1 MPLDPAK
8 RSRHAGTMAKRT
20 SLPAAAPNEARDGVA
35 EPIAEMMKVAELQGE
50 DGVLGAFSHDIAQVA
65 RAANENILGTP
76 GPKLVD
82 LDGGVV
88 GHLPRG
94 LNRTFAALLSWL
106 LLPFYITFGPIIRAR
121 TLRMA
126 PAFGPTRGTVPG
138 AGKPIR
144 LLVLGDSAVAGVG
157 VARTRQAL
165 PTRIAIEMGARTGRP
180 VLYSA
185 YGNNSAVAGDLRDF
199 VVPNLPEQ
207 AFTHIV
213 LIVGANDAKNF
224 HSTSRW
230 KREFGTLLYALRA
243 RYPDADIV
251 WSRLFE
257 FRKLPAIPAPLGWF
271 LDLRRSIVCRVADE
285 LCLERGAHAAPWMDV
300 THAEGLS
307 LDGFHPSELGCRA
320 WAVHLATYMHSL
332 ERRERPG
339 FIPSTEQERPAV
351 PIPAIV
357 PAE

>member
-1 MPLDPAK
+1 
-8 RSRHAGTMAKRT
+8 MAKRQP
-20 SLPAAAPNEARDGVA
+20 SRADAHPNQPDETTA
-35 EPIAEMMKVAELQGE
+35 EPIAEMMRVADLEGD
-50 DGVLGAFSHDIAQVA
+50 DGVLGAFSQDIAQVA
-65 RAANENILGTP
+65 RAANQNILGTP
-76 GPKLVD
+76 GPRLVD

-94 LNRTFAALLSWL
+94 LNRTLAALLSWL
-106 LLPFYITFGPIIRAR
+106 LLPFYITFGPFIRAR
-121 TLRMA
+121 TIRMA
-126 PAFGPTRGTVPG
+126 PAFGPTRGTIPG

-165 PTRIAIEMGARTGRP
+165 PARIAIEMGARTGRP

-185 YGNNSAVAGDLRDF
+185 YGNNSAVAGELRDY

-213 LIVGANDAKNF
+213 LVVGANDAKNF
-224 HSTSRW
+224 HSTGRW
-230 KREFGTLLYALRA
+230 KREFGTLLYTLRA

-285 LCLERGAHAAPWMDV
+285 LCLERGAHSAPWMDV

-320 WAVHLATYMHSL
+320 WAVHLATYMTSL
-332 ERRERPG
+332 EKRERPG
-339 FIPSTEQERPAV
+339 FVPSTERERPAV
-351 PIPAIV
+351 PVQAV
-357 PAE
+357 LRAE